1 MSNLLSR
8 AATVRLELNRQG
20 WSLVGGRFV
29 RIPTGCT
36 PSPCVP
42 AVQLTLTLTQQ
53 RQINAHIHV
62 THVRFNAIHVKATA
76 AASDLNFAETLV
88 SSDG

>member
-1 MSNLLSR
+1 
-8 AATVRLELNRQG
+8 VRLELNRQG

-29 RIPTGCT
+29 RIPPGCT

-53 RQINAHIHV
+53 RQINVHIHV
-62 THVRFNAIHVKATA
+62 THVRFNAIHVKASA

-88 SSDG
+88 SSG